1 MSQPNEVMFL
11 LNTLGASIHELAE
24 EDSRKSMATRVD
36 AVLRDYTALIE
47 HLNKQV
53 AQ

>member
-1 MSQPNEVMFL
+1 MSDPGEVMLL